1 MVSIEQ
7 VLVAASVLLL
17 ISIIASKA
25 SGRLGIPALLLF
37 LGIGMLA
44 GSEGIGGIYFDDA
57 RVAQSVG
64 VVSLVLI
71 LFAGGLD
78 TVWTDVRPV
87 LRQGLAL
94 ATVGVVVTALLVALF
109 ARLVLGFSWME
120 GLLLGAVIS
129 PTDAAAVFSVLRS
142 NDIKLKGRLEP
153 LLELESGSNDP
164 MAVFLTLGLLQ
175 VITNPATTAVDL
187 LLLLVRQAILGL
199 AFGYGLGRGAVYV
212 INRLKLRSDGLYPV
226 FTLAFVLMT
235 YGVTASLGG
244 SGFLAVYLAG
254 IIMGN
259 SEFIHKR
266 SLMHFHDGL
275 AWLMQ
280 IVMFLTLGLLVF
292 PSHLLPIAGL
302 ALLTAFFLILVAR
315 PIATFGA
322 LALARLSVKEKAL
335 VSWVG
340 LRGAVPIVLATFPL
354 LEHVSKAD
362 MIFNLVFFVVL
373 TSVLIQG
380 TSIPFVAR
388 LLDLNQT
395 SDESPASK
403 GETQLATPVSRAL
416 SEVNVPGHSSA
427 AGKQIVE
434 LHLPENALVVLIGR
448 DGQQIV
454 PKGSSEIRAHDT
466 LLILANPEDLARV
479 RAILNQ

>member
-1 MVSIEQ
+1 
-7 VLVAASVLLL
+7 
-17 ISIIASKA
+17 
-25 SGRLGIPALLLF
+25 
-37 LGIGMLA
+37 
-44 GSEGIGGIYFDDA
+44 
-57 RVAQSVG
+57 
-64 VVSLVLI
+64 
-71 LFAGGLD
+71 
-78 TVWTDVRPV
+78 
-87 LRQGLAL
+87 
-94 ATVGVVVTALLVALF
+94 
-109 ARLVLGFSWME
+109 
-120 GLLLGAVIS
+120 
-129 PTDAAAVFSVLRS
+129 
-142 NDIKLKGRLEP
+142 
-153 LLELESGSNDP
+153 
-164 MAVFLTLGLLQ
+164 
-175 VITNPATTAVDL
+175 VDL

-388 LLDLNQT
+388 LLDLIRT
-395 SDESPASK
+395 SDESPASQ
-403 GETQLATPVSRAL
+403 GETQLATPLSRAL
-416 SEVNVPGHSSA
+416 SEVNVPSQSSA

-448 DGQQIV
+448 DGQQVV
-454 PKGSSEIRAHDT
+454 PKGSSEIRANDT

-479 RAILNQ
+479 RAILNQE